1 MRTTML
7 CACWLLA
14 GVIAAAVWAADPI
27 ADAQAQQAA
36 MQARM
41 AVQRAWMDTIRTE
54 SWARLP
60 ADRLPALY
68 EKITPELRAKVAAE
82 RERVKP
88 LTREQLLAERL
99 LVQQARVVAQL
110 AQIPKAVRDERAAD
124 KTVRGKITEATN
136 AISRITVR

>member
-7 CACWLLA
+7 CACGLLA
-14 GVIAAAVWAADPI
+14 VTIAAAVWAADPI

-36 MQARM
+36 MQARV
-41 AVQRAWMDTIRTE
+41 AAQRAWMDTIRAE

-60 ADRLPALY
+60 ADRMPALY
-68 EKITPELRAKVAAE
+68 EKLTPDLRAKVEAE
-82 RERVKP
+82 RARVAK

-99 LVQQARVVAQL
+99 LVQQARVNAQL

-124 KTVRGKITEATN
+124 KTVQTKITEATN
-136 AISRITVR
+136 ALARITVR